1 MSKMD
6 TTKDNNK
13 DFSTLSTPKQSD
25 LGLPQVQGQKR
36 SRKEM
41 DPDSPLN
48 IVGLKDVLN
57 DVMGPVQFELASIRT
72 FMSNTNKKLDTIAR
86 LQDQIISLSKEN
98 ESLKKKVDALEAK
111 VESLTER
118 PETSGFEVTNLKE
131 ENRLLKEQIIA
142 NESQARR
149 VNLVFTGVQEA
160 KGEVCEETILHILA
174 YAGFDFD
181 IRSFERA
188 HRLGPYNKHKIR
200 PIIVR
205 FHHYLDR
212 QSVWMARRY
221 IKEACQVVV
230 VEDYPQL
237 IRDRRK
243 ILYPILNAAVRY
255 RDEEFPDFRYRAHL
269 NVDKL
274 IINGSSY
281 TVDSLDK
288 LPKQLK
294 PELSS
299 SPTKDD
305 KLVFFSKASPLS
317 NHHPS
322 SFNVSGTEYNCM
334 EQFLMEAKALYFDDQ
349 DTATAIMDTKDPVQ
363 QKRLGKSV
371 RNFDLSTWQNA
382 VPDILE
388 TGLMAKFSQVDH
400 CRDFLLSTGGKTL
413 AEANP
418 SDSFFGIGM
427 GLRHPDVWDVDL
439 WGKNL
444 LGKKLMDVRNSL
456 T

>member
-72 FMSNTNKKLDTIAR
+72 FMSNANKKLDTIAK

-118 PETSGFEVTNLKE
+118 PETSGCEVTNLKE
-131 ENRLLKEQIIA
+131 ENRLLKERIIA

-149 VNLVFTGVQEA
+149 VNLVFTGVHEA

-230 VEDYPQL
+230 VEDYPEL

-243 ILYPILNAAVRY
+243 ILYPHPQRRSQIPRRGISRLQ
-255 RDEEFPDFRYRAHL
+255 
-269 NVDKL
+269 
-274 IINGSSY
+274 IQGS
-281 TVDSLDK
+281 
-288 LPKQLK
+288 P
-294 PELSS
+294 
-299 SPTKDD
+299 
-305 KLVFFSKASPLS
+305 
-317 NHHPS
+317 
-322 SFNVSGTEYNCM
+322 
-334 EQFLMEAKALYFDDQ
+334 
-349 DTATAIMDTKDPVQ
+349 
-363 QKRLGKSV
+363 
-371 RNFDLSTWQNA
+371 
-382 VPDILE
+382 
-388 TGLMAKFSQVDH
+388 
-400 CRDFLLSTGGKTL
+400 
-413 AEANP
+413 
-418 SDSFFGIGM
+418 
-427 GLRHPDVWDVDL
+427 
-439 WGKNL
+439 
-444 LGKKLMDVRNSL
+444 
-456 T
+456 